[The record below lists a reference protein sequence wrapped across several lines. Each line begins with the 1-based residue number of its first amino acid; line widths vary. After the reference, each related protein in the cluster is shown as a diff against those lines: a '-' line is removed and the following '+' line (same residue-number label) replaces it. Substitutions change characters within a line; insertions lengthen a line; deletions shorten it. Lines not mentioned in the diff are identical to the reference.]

1 MLVTTEINIFQ
12 PNSRK
17 REATIE
23 SLIPKQA
30 VDVLEERLGKAAA
43 KQATEALEV
52 MKAKNIDL
60 LQFRVGDRRV
70 RIKQSTQLL
79 LFQHRCNREVLGN
92 DLLFITVDQTN
103 RPFQY

>member
-30 VDVLEERLGKAAA
+30 VDVLAERLGNTAAE
-43 KQATEALEV
+43 QANRALGI
-52 MKAKNIDL
+52 MKKENIDL

-70 RIKQSTQLL
+70 RIKQ
-79 LFQHRCNREVLGN
+79 HAA
-92 DLLFITVDQTN
+92 
-103 RPFQY
+103 

>member
-70 RIKQSTQLL
+70 RIKQST
-79 LFQHRCNREVLGN
+79 
-92 DLLFITVDQTN
+92 
-103 RPFQY
+103 